1 MSTLSSHARQWPEVL
16 DIVARFCTLRESEN
30 TRTFENC
37 TRFAFH
43 VQFSHVRVFSD
54 SRIVQKS
61 VTRIIYLGP
70 LPIDQQHFIQAPHI
84 GDKNIRGQT

>member
-1 MSTLSSHARQWPEVL
+1 MIYVIL
-16 DIVARFCTLRESEN
+16 FCTMRESEN
-30 TRTFENC
+30 TRTCENC
-37 TRFAFH
+37 TRNAYN
-43 VQFSHVRVFSD
+43 
-54 SRIVQKS
+54 SRMSVWIVQKS